1 MLKGDTSK
9 MFEELRKENQTLQL
23 QRKYEEGSLQEEELS
38 ISQKEELLALYQKQI
53 ANLEITIKE
62 QKETFARYKKQIQEK
77 RKKQQS

>member
-1 MLKGDTSK
+1 M
-9 MFEELRKENQTLQL
+9 QL

>member
-9 MFEELRKENQTLQL
+9 MLEELRKENQTLQL

-53 ANLEITIKE
+53 ANLEKIGRASCRERVSK
-62 QKETFARYKKQIQEK
+62 
-77 RKKQQS
+77 SV